1 MEVIF
6 SIINSEDFNLSLR
19 NLLID
24 LYSCAYKKYF
34 EELWFDEAE
43 IDELNKEQLD
53 RLTKLAAII
62 HYVGNRQEEAK
73 LYSWIYS
80 KKLRLDY
87 PYTPGV
93 EEGSIA
99 RIKRIFFAPKEFSDR
114 NVFFD
119 EDTIKPI

>member
-1 MEVIF
+1 MKLIS
-6 SIINSEDFNLSLR
+6 SIINSKDFNLSLR

-24 LYSCAYKKYF
+24 LYSSDYKKYF
-34 EELWFDEAE
+34 EELWFDETE
-43 IDELNKEQLD
+43 IEKLNKEQLD
-53 RLTKLAAII
+53 KLTKLAAII
-62 HYVGNRQEEAK
+62 HYVGNRQEGSK
-73 LYSWIYS
+73 LHDWIYS

-87 PYTPGV
+87 PYTPGL
-93 EEGSIA
+93 EEPSIQ